1 MTDPLDTLRRLDPVD
16 QDDLASQPV
25 PQEPL
30 QRILADP
37 RAAGGPQE
45 PRRHMRGTLLMVA
58 LISGL
63 VASLLLALLPGGQQG
78 SQQHAESAL
87 LAVAR
92 AAQAQPAQASN
103 GRYAN
108 TRLEE
113 TSLSTSADDPPISVL
128 IRRVEERWIGPDGS
142 GRVLSTPKP
151 LTFPSPRDEERWSA
165 AGRPSGASKPEDRNL
180 NATEL
185 ARSIDPGLPSIDELP
200 TDPDALHALL
210 REAASRAGA
219 PVNVRTF
226 ELVGELLGQAAATP
240 QLRAAL
246 FGVASQIDGIEDV
259 GATRDP
265 LGRSGQAVAIRSDYS
280 GSRTRQLLIFDPAK
294 AQLLAS
300 RVDLLEPVAYTGG
313 STVSYRALVAMGMTA
328 SPRERP

>member
-1 MTDPLDTLRRLDPVD
+1 
-16 QDDLASQPV
+16 
-25 PQEPL
+25 
-30 QRILADP
+30 
-37 RAAGGPQE
+37 
-45 PRRHMRGTLLMVA
+45 MRGTLLMLA

-63 VASLLLALLPGGQQG
+63 VATLLLALLPNRQHG
-78 SQQHAESAL
+78 SQPPAGSAL

-92 AAQAQPAQASN
+92 AAQAQPAQAN
-103 GRYAN
+103 GGRYAYS
-108 TRLEE
+108 RLEE
-113 TSLSTSADDPPISVL
+113 TSLGTFADDPPFSVL

-165 AGRPSGASKPEDRNL
+165 AGRPSGSSQPEDRNL

-185 ARSIDPGLPSIDELP
+185 ARSIDPELPPIDELP
-200 TDPDALHALL
+200 TDTTALGALL
-210 REAASRAGA
+210 RDAASHGGA
-219 PVNVRTF
+219 PINVRTF
-226 ELVGELLGQAAATP
+226 ELVGELLGQAAASP

-246 FGVASQIDGIEDV
+246 FGVASQIDGIESV

-265 LGRSGQAVAIRSDYS
+265 LGRPGQAVAIRSDYS
-280 GSRTRQLLIFDPAK
+280 GSLTRQLLIFDPAK

-313 STVSYRALVAMGMTA
+313 TTVSYRALVAVGMTA